1 MKRKALWLVAVAA
14 ALVAAAA
21 PLAQAQQEPVRELT
35 KVAGEIYRFRNNVHY
50 SIVAVTPAGIIVTDP
65 INQDAARWLRAE
77 LERRFNL
84 PIRYLVYSHDHADH
98 ISGGQ
103 VFKDAGALVVAHEN
117 ARTQIV
123 EEQRP
128 TAVPDITFS
137 DRMTIELGG
146 TVVELSHVGRNHS
159 DNSVV
164 MRFPQERVLFAVDFI
179 PIERVGFRDFPTSW
193 IEDWI
198 ESLRR
203 VEAMDFDILVPGHDQ
218 VGRKEHVRMFREY
231 LEDLRGEV
239 VRLARDGK
247 SLDEM
252 KQLITLPKYR
262 HWGRYDEWFP
272 LNIEGMYRQVQLHR
286 RGN

>member
-1 MKRKALWLVAVAA
+1 
-14 ALVAAAA
+14 
-21 PLAQAQQEPVRELT
+21 
-35 KVAGEIYRFRNNVHY
+35 
-50 SIVAVTPAGIIVTDP
+50 
-65 INQDAARWLRAE
+65 
-77 LERRFNL
+77 
-84 PIRYLVYSHDHADH
+84 
-98 ISGGQ
+98 
-103 VFKDAGALVVAHEN
+103 
-117 ARTQIV
+117 
-123 EEQRP
+123 
-128 TAVPDITFS
+128 
-137 DRMTIELGG
+137 
-146 TVVELSHVGRNHS
+146 
-159 DNSVV
+159 
-164 MRFPQERVLFAVDFI
+164 VLFAVDFI